1 MLNARRLAKLKTTD
15 GTRSLSKSKSPG
27 MTPQPQ
33 SDVKPT
39 LSAELGA
46 ASEQSQLQAKRKA
59 EQEGEEAEAEAKR
72 VKVEEGVG
80 GEGAGANGEA
90 EIGEHVQAVGE
101 GEELP
106 GVQDQQAA
114 EDEVKVEEDVGV

>member
-1 MLNARRLAKLKTTD
+1 MLNARRLAKLKTAD

-27 MTPQPQ
+27 LTPQPQ

-39 LSAELGA
+39 LSADLGA
-46 ASEQSQLQAKRKA
+46 AYEQSQLQAKRKA

-80 GEGAGANGEA
+80 GEGAEANGGADIGAQVQEEA
-90 EIGEHVQAVGE
+90 GQGA
-101 GEELP
+101 ELS

-114 EDEVKVEEDVGV
+114 EDEVKVEEAM